1 MALNN
6 DIVLDD
12 NAFTNA
18 SEAMAKLKTRTENL
32 KAELSRMYTELVEAL
47 NTPAGEAIEIE
58 AKSVLIEPVERM
70 LLVVEHISST
80 LDEII
85 GTGYYKDV
93 FIKFE
98 QLNQN
103 IKFN

>member
-1 MALNN
+1 MRLSR

-12 NAFTNA
+12 NAFTTA
-18 SEAMAKLKTRTENL
+18 SSDMAELKTRTEEL
-32 KAELSRMYTELVEAL
+32 KSDLKQMYKELTTAL
-47 NTPAGEAIEIE
+47 DTPAGKAVEITAE
-58 AKSVLIEPVERM
+58 KVLIKPIEDL
-70 LLVVEHISST
+70 LLVIEHVSST

-98 QLNQN
+98 QLNQS
-103 IKFN
+103 IKF